1 MESDLSEESRIDR
14 NTTRIQKNKG
24 KIDLASAIGG
34 VSGSVYRENPILE
47 KQVSQTGAAQER
59 I

>member
-1 MESDLSEESRIDR
+1 
-14 NTTRIQKNKG
+14 

-34 VSGSVYRENPILE
+34 VSVSVYRENPILE
-47 KQVSQTGAAQER
+47 NWPSQIGAAREC